1 MYTPFPEEI
10 WQEIFDHLVLILGPS
25 YKGLRVALKLR
36 LICSFFARGI
46 IRAIHSTQIFRE
58 EKLYYYAPESLSSDY
73 LRFQVLRRGQS
84 SNDLINVIR
93 IAARTLRLSNKTPL
107 CDGSENLYNY
117 TTILSEAL
125 VKVIPT
131 WEVLRMMLLNNHS
144 PIQHTIDPPDSPR
157 HLISAAACV
166 GNTELVKSLLQTE
179 GISCNYVSSFFGAPL
194 HLAAL
199 NGHVD
204 TLKLLLEAGAD
215 PNLVNWISWEYKWE
229 EDDIRIYTV
238 TPLNFACLS
247 GKWEIIRIL
256 SLPEY
261 NIPVTDI
268 HYQYA
273 ILNAVKGGHSDIV
286 SYLLDKADLSSVPE
300 TTVYQFWYRTLRVAC
315 AHGSID
321 VVKVLL
327 NRGVSVHKISGSRVL
342 EPPLSITAGLGYY
355 EIMTILLEK
364 GADPNRRSLIRD
376 TVPLLSCS
384 FTKAAKY
391 GFVKSFQ
398 MLMDYTKQTRHHK
411 EVIHYA
417 ARSGQE
423 HVIRYLA
430 VTGIWSS
437 LCGGKDKE
445 VAEEA
450 VKYASDQ
457 GYPWVGSLLAELGLL
472 EPQ

>member
-36 LICSFFARGI
+36 LVCSFFARGI
-46 IRAIHSTQIFRE
+46 IRAIHSTQILCE
-58 EKLYYYAPESLSSDY
+58 ENPYYYAPESLSSDY
-73 LRFQVLRRGQS
+73 LRFQALRRGQS
-84 SNDLINVIR
+84 NSNLINTIR
-93 IAARTLRLSNKTPL
+93 TAARKLILSNNIPL
-107 CDGSENLYNY
+107 SKNNLYKY
-117 TTILSEAL
+117 ATILTEAL
-125 VKVIPT
+125 VKIFPT
-131 WEVLRMMLLNNHS
+131 WQVFRIMLLDNYSLIRHA
-144 PIQHTIDPPDSPR
+144 IDPPDSPH

-166 GNTELVKSLLQTE
+166 GKTELVKSLLQVE
-179 GISCNYVSSFFGAPL
+179 GIDCNYISSFFGAPL
-194 HLAAL
+194 HLAAF
-199 NGHVD
+199 NGHID
-204 TLKLLLEAGAD
+204 TLNLLLEAGAD
-215 PNLVNWISWEYKWE
+215 PNLVNWKPREYAE
-229 EDDIRIYTV
+229 EDELEIYTV
-238 TPLNFACLS
+238 TPLHFACLS
-247 GKWEIIRIL
+247 RKWEIIRIL
-256 SLPEY
+256 FLPEY

-273 ILNAVKGGHSDIV
+273 ILNAAKGGHSDIV
-286 SYLLDKADLSSVPE
+286 SYLLDNGDLSSVSE
-300 TTVYQFWYRTLRVAC
+300 YSMNRFRHRILRVAC

-321 VVKVLL
+321 VVKLLL
-327 NRGVSVHKISGSRVL
+327 NRGVSVHKISGPLVL
-342 EPPLSITAGLGYY
+342 VSPLSIAAGLGYY

-364 GADPNRRSLIRD
+364 GADPNRYAGIRD
-376 TVPLLSCS
+376 LVPLISCS

-391 GFVKSFQ
+391 GFVKSYQ
-398 MLMDYTKQTRHHK
+398 MLMSHTKQTYRPDN
-411 EVIHYA
+411 VINYA